1 MVTLAG
7 TQNNEK
13 DLIEAILQ
21 LEYNALE
28 AYDETIE
35 RLENPQHA
43 QKVSEFR
50 QDHLQHVEEL
60 QKLAKPLGIEVDGP
74 GAKSMLTAGKIKI
87 ADFVGNDGAILTAMK
102 TNEYETVMA
111 YENACKKDFLSP
123 QLRTLCEKGL
133 ADEKR
138 HRDWMD
144 QAADSKAD
152 KAA

>member
-13 DLIEAILQ
+13 DLVEALLQ
-21 LEYNALE
+21 LEQNALE

-35 RLENPQHA
+35 RLENKTYSA
-43 QKVSEFR
+43 KIAEFR
-50 QDHLQHVEEL
+50 QDHYNHVE
-60 QKLAKPLGIEVDGP
+60 KLSVYARRLGVEIPEA
-74 GAKSMLTAGKIKI
+74 GAKSLLTKGKVVI
-87 ADFVGNDGAILTAMK
+87 ADMVGDDDEILTAMK

-111 YENACKKDFLSP
+111 YENACKKDFLSAD
-123 QLRTLCEKGL
+123 LRALCEQGL

-144 QAADSKAD
+144 QTAKKDKRAA
-152 KAA
+152 

>member
-13 DLIEAILQ
+13 DLVEALIK
-21 LEYNALE
+21 LEQNALE

-35 RLENPQHA
+35 RLENRTYA
-43 QKVSEFR
+43 QQVADFR
-50 QDHLQHVEEL
+50 QDHYQHVEALSEI
-60 QKLAKPLGIEVDGP
+60 ARRLGAEIPGP
-74 GAKSMLTAGKIKI
+74 GGKAMLTKGKVVI
-87 ADFVGNDGAILTAMK
+87 ADLVGKDSLILDAMK

-111 YENACKKDFLSP
+111 YENALKKDFLTAE
-123 QLRTLCEKGL
+123 LRAICEKGL
-133 ADEKR
+133 ADERK

-144 QAADSKAD
+144 KTADVAK

>member
-13 DLIEAILQ
+13 DLIEALWK
-21 LEYNALE
+21 LEENALE

-35 RLENPQHA
+35 RLENKEYARQIA
-43 QKVSEFR
+43 EFR
-50 QDHLQHVEEL
+50 NDHNQHV
-60 QKLAKPLGIEVDGP
+60 QALAQCARACGAEAQEP
-74 GAKSMLTAGKIKI
+74 GGKSMLTKGKIVI
-87 ADFVGNDGAILTAMK
+87 ADMVGNDSLILDAMK

-111 YENACKKDFLSP
+111 YENALKKDFLSP
-123 QLRTLCEKGL
+123 ELRALCEKGL
-133 ADEKR
+133 ADERR

-144 QAADSKAD
+144 RTADMAKK

>member
-1 MVTLAG
+1 MLTLAG

-13 DLIEAILQ
+13 DLVEALLQ
-21 LEYNALE
+21 LEKNALE

-35 RLENPQHA
+35 RLESQQYS
-43 QKVSEFR
+43 QKISEFR
-50 QDHLQHVEEL
+50 QDHYQHVEALSQFARQMGVEIPD
-60 QKLAKPLGIEVDGP
+60 A
-74 GAKSMLTAGKIKI
+74 GAKSLLTKGKVVI
-87 ADFVGNDGAILTAMK
+87 ADLVGNDGAILTAMK

-123 QLRTLCEKGL
+123 ELRTLCEKGL

-144 QAADSKAD
+144 QAAKSDK